1 MLLRRSARA
10 RRSSLWGQKS
20 SASSLLECLPPR
32 RPGSTTARAPSLFRT
47 EAPAPQVCLGG
58 PSSLMLSGFSSD
70 TFVVL
75 PVPSVSQIPRLKR
88 PHHKRIPRQATN
100 RSTRRPADRAHRHTV
115 SEITKA
121 VEVLGRPFPSEDS
134 ALGHSIGCLRGIA
147 AASRARNI

>member
-1 MLLRRSARA
+1 MGPEEL
-10 RRSSLWGQKS
+10 G
-20 SASSLLECLPPR
+20 ELPPR
-32 RPGSTTARAPSLFRT
+32 RPGSTTARAPSSSRT

-100 RSTRRPADRAHRHTV
+100 RSMRRSASHAYRHTV
-115 SEITKA
+115 SEITKV
-121 VEVLGRPFPSEDS
+121 VEVLGESWPSKDS
-134 ALGHSIGCLRGIA
+134 ALGHSIG
-147 AASRARNI
+147 